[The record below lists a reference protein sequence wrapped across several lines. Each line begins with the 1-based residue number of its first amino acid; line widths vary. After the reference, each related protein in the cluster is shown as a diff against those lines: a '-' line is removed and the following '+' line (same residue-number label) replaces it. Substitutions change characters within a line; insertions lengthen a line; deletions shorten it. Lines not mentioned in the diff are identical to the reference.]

1 MSIRWLLAVALSAV
15 AALGWIATA
24 WGEEPKTAPHAEKA
38 RGAEAR
44 PARGAKPLPA
54 FTPAREAAAMSF
66 VAQNH
71 PELRRLLRTLAE
83 SDAEAYQSA
92 VRELFADSERL
103 ADVQAKDPELYAV
116 ELELWR
122 LGSRT
127 KLMVARMQN
136 DATGD
141 PEHVKRVRN
150 LVRKSAELDLE
161 RRRIELRR
169 LEQTLER
176 RRQEIDE
183 LARGIEKRVDARV
196 NMLLKREKAGGA
208 DARRGKAQEASPAT
222 AAAPKTEAN

>member
-1 MSIRWLLAVALSAV
+1 MSKRWRLAAVLPAV
-15 AALGWIATA
+15 AAAGWMATA
-24 WGEEPKTAPHAEKA
+24 WGDEPKPAPRAEKA

-44 PARGAKPLPA
+44 TARAAKALPA
-54 FTPAREAAAMSF
+54 FTPAREAAAMAF

-103 ADVQAKDPELYAV
+103 ADVQAKDPDLYAV
-116 ELELWR
+116 ELEIWK

-136 DATGD
+136 DATRD
-141 PEHVKRVRN
+141 PEQVKRVRN
-150 LVRKSAELDLE
+150 LVRKSMELDLE

-169 LEQTLER
+169 LEQSLEQ
-176 RRQEIDE
+176 RRQEIE
-183 LARGIEKRVDARV
+183 ESARGMEQRVDARV
-196 NMLLKREKAGGA
+196 NALLKPGKRA
-208 DARRGKAQEASPAT
+208 DAEVRRGKVEDAAPPTASP
-222 AAAPKTEAN
+222 KKEAK